1 MKPYATVLLVLILAA
16 ASAPRAA
23 AARGPRGPRTPKE
36 PEGPVLHWRCDEKG
50 AAPTL
55 ADASGKGRPGTPAGG
70 VRGGALSP
78 SGTAVGAFADE
89 TCSFSAAL
97 PADGKGRPETPREWT
112 FQCFFRDP
120 MPLTNRVALVAR
132 GAGERKG
139 DVPWQLWIE
148 RSGAICLGVQD
159 SKGTTEIERREG
171 FPWKRGEW
179 YQAAIVRTLE
189 SKKDDEA
196 WDEHYRVW
204 VAPAGGGAAE
214 PLIDRHFTLSARAP
228 AAARLEVGGGAAGRH
243 PEAAPG
249 GALGPAALVDEIS
262 LWPRA
267 LSAEEIV
274 AARAA
279 FAAGGAANVGAAAA
293 KGGWGRTLLLRWEFE
308 EAGKAPTAADSSNEK
323 RDGSAKDRV
332 RGGAPGR
339 KSGTKAYEGFGSEG
353 SFVLSGPLPE
363 NAFRQEW
370 TLAMWMKNPRL
381 SSKQGC
387 VLAGGA
393 PDAKTGDFGW
403 QVWLDAKGVP
413 HVAMQD
419 SKGKRHAKEGK
430 PFRWE
435 PNKWY
440 LVVIAH
446 LPDRDEFKQP
456 SNRFRVWIVPETG
469 AVPEALFDGLCG
481 WGAPMENSMAL
492 QVGAAQPG
500 KGKRSE
506 IAPGG
511 YFGGVIDEVSFY
523 LGAAAVQAD
532 VEALRSGAA
541 R

>member
-1 MKPYATVLLVLILAA
+1 MRTPAIAALVLVLAA
-16 ASAPRAA
+16 SPRAA
-23 AARGPRGPRTPKE
+23 AARGPRGPRVPRE
-36 PEGPVLHWRCDEKG
+36 PAGPVLLWHCDEKG

-55 ADASGKGRPGTPAGG
+55 ADASGNGRAGEPAGG
-70 VRGGALSP
+70 VRGGAQSP
-78 SGTAVGAFADE
+78 SGLAAGAFADAG
-89 TCSFSAAL
+89 CSFSAAL
-97 PADGKGRPETPREWT
+97 PVDAKGRPETPREWT
-112 FQCFFRDP
+112 FQCFLRDP

-132 GAGERKG
+132 GAGEG
-139 DVPWQLWIE
+139 GEVPWQLWIE
-148 RSGAICLGVQD
+148 RSGAVCLGVQD
-159 SKGTTEIERREG
+159 AKGATGVERAEG
-171 FPWKRGEW
+171 FAWKRGTW
-179 YQAAIVRTLE
+179 YHVAVVRALE
-189 SKKDDEA
+189 SKKGDPT

-204 VAPAGGGAAE
+204 VGPAGE
-214 PLIDRHFTLSARAP
+214 PPGEPAIDHVFRNGARAP
-228 AAARLEVGGGAAGRH
+228 AAVRLAVGGGARGRH
-243 PEAAPG
+243 PKAAPA

-267 LSAEEIV
+267 LSAEEMA

-279 FAAGGAANVGAAAA
+279 FLAGGAAAAGAAAG
-293 KGGWGRTLLLRWEFE
+293 KGGWDKTLLLRWMFE
-308 EAGKAPTAADSSNEK
+308 EAGKAPAAADSSNEK

-339 KSGTKAYEGFGSEG
+339 RSGTKAYEGFGSEE

-381 SSKQGC
+381 SSKQAC

-393 PDAKTGDFGW
+393 PDARTGDFGW

-419 SKGKRHAKEGK
+419 SKGKRYAKEGS

-435 PNKWY
+435 PNKWH
-440 LVVIAH
+440 LVLIAH

-456 SNRFRVWIVPETG
+456 SNRFRVWIVPEAG
-469 AVPEALFDGLCG
+469 AVPEPLFDGLCG
-481 WGAPMENSMAL
+481 WGAPMENGTGQL
-492 QVGAAQPG
+492 QVGAARPG
-500 KGKRSE
+500 KGKRAE

-532 VEALRSGAA
+532 VETLRAGGAA